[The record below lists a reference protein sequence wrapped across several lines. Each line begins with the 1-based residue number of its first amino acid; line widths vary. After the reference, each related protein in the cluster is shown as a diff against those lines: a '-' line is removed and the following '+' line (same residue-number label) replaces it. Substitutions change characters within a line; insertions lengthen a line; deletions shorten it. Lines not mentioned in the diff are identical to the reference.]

1 MAKMVYTSIYEY
13 IRAYTMPYDI
23 IPYPR
28 LSIRY
33 EPIWIISNHIG
44 GIYIVYA
51 FVESIN
57 VYIHVWGISRYMTV
71 YDCLWRYM
79 TVYDVPG
86 KYIQVYTIMNGV
98 YGCLLKV
105 YQGIFQYI
113 HACNLTNWFVSCCTR
128 PAGPPESCKSAAAT
142 SPHKTHS
149 SSSTIVF
156 TFCIFCLFRPAP
168 PARLA
173 GIGLAVAAVG
183 GSAAR
188 PALHAPDPS
197 PCSHPCS
204 NAHYFHLVSRDRTRT
219 VGTVRQHASFCKT
232 KHEFANQRTSK
243 STTWK

>member
-1 MAKMVYTSIYEY
+1 LFIRRRHLESPHFRYQWLKLYIRVYTSIYEHIQCPMISY
-13 IRAYTMPYDI
+13 H
-23 IPYPR
+23 IPVYW
-28 LSIRY
+28 SDMNRY
-33 EPIWIISNHIG
+33 ESYRTISV
-44 GIYIVYA
+44 VYTTDMV

-98 YGCLLKV
+98 YGCLWTV
-105 YQGIFQYI
+105 YQGIFLYI
-113 HACNLTNWFVSCCTR
+113 HVCNLTNQFVSCCTR

-142 SPHKTHS
+142 SPLKTHS

-156 TFCIFCLFRPAP
+156 TFCIFRLFRPAP
-168 PARLA
+168 PASLA
-173 GIGLAVAAVG
+173 GIGLAVAVVG

-188 PALHAPDPS
+188 PALHAQDHS

-204 NAHYFHLVSRDRTRT
+204 NATIFT
-219 VGTVRQHASFCKT
+219 
-232 KHEFANQRTSK
+232 
-243 STTWK
+243 

>member
-1 MAKMVYTSIYEY
+1 MF
-13 IRAYTMPYDI
+13 
-23 IPYPR
+23 
-28 LSIRY
+28 
-33 EPIWIISNHIG
+33 
-44 GIYIVYA
+44 

-57 VYIHVWGISRYMTV
+57 VYIQVWGIS
-71 YDCLWRYM
+71 RYM

-86 KYIQVYTIMNGV
+86 KYIQVYTIMNCV
-98 YGCLLKV
+98 YGCLWTV
-105 YQGIFQYI
+105 YQGI
-113 HACNLTNWFVSCCTR
+113 CCTR

-142 SPHKTHS
+142 SPHKTDS

-156 TFCIFCLFRPAP
+156 TFCIFCLFCPAP

-188 PALHAPDPS
+188 PALHAQDLS
-197 PCSHPCS
+197 PCSNPCS
-204 NAHYFHLVSRDRTRT
+204 NADYFHLVSRDRTRI

>member
-1 MAKMVYTSIYEY
+1 M
-13 IRAYTMPYDI
+13 
-23 IPYPR
+23 
-28 LSIRY
+28 
-33 EPIWIISNHIG
+33 NHIG
-44 GIYIVYA
+44 PYRW
-51 FVESIN
+51 
-57 VYIHVWGISRYMTV
+57 YIHRYGFCRKHKRVYTRLGDITV

-86 KYIQVYTIMNGV
+86 QYIQVYTIMNSV
-98 YGCLLKV
+98 YACLLTV

-113 HACNLTNWFVSCCTR
+113 HPYNLTNWFISCCTR

-142 SPHKTHS
+142 SPHTTHA

-188 PALHAPDPS
+188 PALHAQDPS
-197 PCSHPCS
+197 PCSNPCS
-204 NAHYFHLVSRDRTRT
+204 NADYFHLVSRDRTRI
-219 VGTVRQHASFCKT
+219 VGTVRQHESFCKT